1 MMAAFMVNV
10 VRNPVISIIY
20 LILVFLFSVLLLI
33 HIGVEFI
40 AVVIFI
46 VYVGAISILFL
57 FVVMMLNIRVLDAYS
72 LMMYYVPIGAFLGLL
87 FFFEWMYLVYKD
99 KWILDFYIDLEALA
113 FNKAIFFN
121 NTNLIGQL
129 LFNNYYHLFI
139 IISFILLVSMIG
151 AINLTSEFRLHIKRA
166 KINVLNI
173 EKKVIFWKT

>member
-1 MMAAFMVNV
+1 MAAFMVNV

-72 LMMYYVPIGAFLGLL
+72 LMTYYVPIGAFLGLL
-87 FFFEWMYLVYKD
+87 FFFE
-99 KWILDFYIDLEALA
+99 
-113 FNKAIFFN
+113 
-121 NTNLIGQL
+121 
-129 LFNNYYHLFI
+129 
-139 IISFILLVSMIG
+139 
-151 AINLTSEFRLHIKRA
+151 
-166 KINVLNI
+166 
-173 EKKVIFWKT
+173 